1 MIDLLVAA
9 LVGGIVGILI
19 VEIKSWK
26 EQMKKFICLML
37 VSVSSVALAAA
48 PEKIP
53 NSNLIVIDEELLP
66 ALPEAESIQKLKD
79 GTIRLHRFERE
90 VPLVPSINRTEV
102 V

>member
-1 MIDLLVAA
+1 
-9 LVGGIVGILI
+9 
-19 VEIKSWK
+19 
-26 EQMKKFICLML
+26 MKKFICLML

-66 ALPEAESIQKLKD
+66 PLPEAESIQKLKD

-90 VPLVPSINRTEV
+90 VPLVPSINRTGV

>member
-1 MIDLLVAA
+1 
-9 LVGGIVGILI
+9 
-19 VEIKSWK
+19 
-26 EQMKKFICLML
+26 MKKFICLML
-37 VSVSSVALAAA
+37 VSVSSVVLAAA

-66 ALPEAESIQKLKD
+66 PLPEAESIQKLED

>member
-1 MIDLLVAA
+1 MKRFVGLLMISSAA
-9 LVGGIVGILI
+9 
-19 VEIKSWK
+19 
-26 EQMKKFICLML
+26 F
-37 VSVSSVALAAA
+37 AA
-48 PEKIP
+48 PPEVNLVNP

-66 ALPEAESIQKLKD
+66 PLPEAESIQKLKD

>member
-1 MIDLLVAA
+1 
-9 LVGGIVGILI
+9 
-19 VEIKSWK
+19 
-26 EQMKKFICLML
+26 MKKFICLML

-66 ALPEAESIQKLKD
+66 PLPEAESIQKLKD
-79 GTIRLHRFERE
+79 GTIRLRRFERE

>member
-1 MIDLLVAA
+1 
-9 LVGGIVGILI
+9 
-19 VEIKSWK
+19 
-26 EQMKKFICLML
+26 MKKFICLML
-37 VSVSSVALAAA
+37 VSVSSVVLAAA

-66 ALPEAESIQKLKD
+66 PLPEAESIQKLKD

>member
-1 MIDLLVAA
+1 
-9 LVGGIVGILI
+9 
-19 VEIKSWK
+19 
-26 EQMKKFICLML
+26 ML
-37 VSVSSVALAAA
+37 VSVSSVVLAAA

-66 ALPEAESIQKLKD
+66 PLPEAESIQKLKD
-79 GTIRLHRFERE
+79 GTIRLHRFDRE

>member
-1 MIDLLVAA
+1 
-9 LVGGIVGILI
+9 
-19 VEIKSWK
+19 
-26 EQMKKFICLML
+26 MKKFICLML
-37 VSVSSVALAAA
+37 VSVSSVVLAAA

>member
-1 MIDLLVAA
+1 
-9 LVGGIVGILI
+9 
-19 VEIKSWK
+19 
-26 EQMKKFICLML
+26 MKKFICLML

-90 VPLVPSINRTEV
+90 VPKTPVWTEV

>member
-1 MIDLLVAA
+1 
-9 LVGGIVGILI
+9 
-19 VEIKSWK
+19 
-26 EQMKKFICLML
+26 MKKFICLML
-37 VSVSSVALAAA
+37 VSVSSVVLAAA

-66 ALPEAESIQKLKD
+66 PLPEAESIQKLED
-79 GTIRLHRFERE
+79 GTIRLRRFERE

>member
-37 VSVSSVALAAA
+37 VSSVALAAA

-66 ALPEAESIQKLKD
+66 ALPEAESIQKLED
-79 GTIRLHRFERE
+79 GTIRLHRFDRE

-102 V
+102 I

>member
-1 MIDLLVAA
+1 
-9 LVGGIVGILI
+9 
-19 VEIKSWK
+19 
-26 EQMKKFICLML
+26 MKKFICLML

-66 ALPEAESIQKLKD
+66 PLPEAESIQKLKD

>member
-1 MIDLLVAA
+1 
-9 LVGGIVGILI
+9 
-19 VEIKSWK
+19 
-26 EQMKKFICLML
+26 MKKFICLML

-66 ALPEAESIQKLKD
+66 PLPEAESIQKLKD
-79 GTIRLHRFERE
+79 GTIRVRRFERE

>member
-1 MIDLLVAA
+1 
-9 LVGGIVGILI
+9 
-19 VEIKSWK
+19 
-26 EQMKKFICLML
+26 MKKFICLML